1 MDSAQIR
8 TLVRDFFFNECGL
21 TDDFGDSDLL
31 FSTGLVNSLNVIQL
45 VVYLESNFGI
55 KITPLDMSFEN
66 FDSVDLL
73 ESFVTKK
80 SQ

>member
-1 MDSAQIR
+1 MDNTQIR
-8 TLVRDFFFNECGL
+8 SIVRDFFFNECGL
-21 TDDFGDSDLL
+21 TDDFNDSDLL

-45 VVYLESNFGI
+45 VVYLEKNFGI